1 MIAHGCDPDVAK
13 NLVYSSV
20 AGVDLL
26 PVMGPHDWSSK
37 KATYIALNDYDT
49 AMSQMAVASSEMLE
63 DLPSFF
69 PNFRGNSFLVL
80 SKVYG
85 EIKASHSEH

>member
-26 PVMGPHDWSSK
+26 PVMGPHNWSSK
-37 KATYIALNDYDT
+37 KAAYIAPNDCDT

-63 DLPSFF
+63 ELPSTFHLPQFQRVF
-69 PNFRGNSFLVL
+69 PSWCFRKYMGSQ
-80 SKVYG
+80 KY
-85 EIKASHSEH
+85 